1 LAQICLHHSAIA
13 RENTGLHCK
22 WRPLMCPVVDNSPET
37 APPLKPVQAAPAKQ
51 VAAEC
56 EPKPPKVYDHP
67 QPVSVYDDMA
77 TCG

>member
-1 LAQICLHHSAIA
+1 
-13 RENTGLHCK
+13 
-22 WRPLMCPVVDNSPET
+22 MCPVVDNSPET

-56 EPKPPKVYDHP
+56 EPEPPKAYDHP